1 MIERCGR
8 ADGKVLTNAYAKY
21 RGHHRVVRR
30 VLDGG
35 DGDGV
40 ELQLMV
46 GEIFIDG

>member
-1 MIERCGR
+1 MIECYGR
-8 ADGKVLTNAYAKY
+8 DGKVLMSACAKY
-21 RGHHRVVRR
+21 RGHRRVMRR

-35 DGDGV
+35 CGDGV